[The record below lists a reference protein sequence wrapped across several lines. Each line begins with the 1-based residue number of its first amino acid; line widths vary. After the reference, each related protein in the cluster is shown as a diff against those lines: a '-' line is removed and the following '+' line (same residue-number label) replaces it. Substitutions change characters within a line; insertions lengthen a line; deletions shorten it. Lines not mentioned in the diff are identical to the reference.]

1 MTNEF
6 DDLKEMHEYA
16 WSLITRGTVDKRSPA
31 RHPTLGTNGIFGM
44 PELRTVV
51 LRHADQMAA
60 KLEVHTD
67 LKSRKIEELKIN
79 PKVGLHIWF
88 PKNKLQIRL
97 KAVSEIKTGK
107 TLRATLLDLTIFSLI
122 PVSFDNF
129 LSEKPMDLILLNSL
143 YVFGIPFL
151 IIFFSSSTRSLI

>member
-6 DDLKEMHEYA
+6 DDLKDMHEYA

-67 LKSRKIEELKIN
+67 LKSRKIEELKVDYAII
-79 PKVGLHIWF
+79 KGTMSE
-88 PKNKLQIRL
+88 RL
-97 KAVSEIKTGK
+97 KMIEQIIESTNLIK
-107 TLRATLLDLTIFSLI
+107 L
-122 PVSFDNF
+122 
-129 LSEKPMDLILLNSL
+129 
-143 YVFGIPFL
+143 
-151 IIFFSSSTRSLI
+151 